1 MTTWLTNCVMQ
12 KVPVL
17 ILNEYSE
24 NDIPVEYDLL
34 GEKTYEIMIDGV
46 FIVAAESELTKRG
59 M

>member
-1 MTTWLTNCVMQ
+1 MQ